1 MEVKSVK
8 KLVGTIY
15 FLIDDNHKPIMPVYR
30 FMLNMISNGYSSNTS
45 KTYAQHL
52 KLYYEW
58 MKLENLDYHS
68 AVGVGTDKKA
78 TVHTNLAR
86 FKFWLK
92 YPTYYTVSNNKVVNI
107 TAYQNTIGTNNKI
120 EAKRQTST
128 VNQIM
133 NVVLSFYDFLVLDEG
148 VEKLGLYKESRMYSR
163 FHHELNEM
171 IIKHEK
177 IKKSAL
183 KEKAPKKR
191 IKHITYSQYKLLMK
205 KATNPRNRII
215 IGLLFEG
222 GLRVSELIGLNICD
236 LKDINQGIVHIVKRD
251 DPNNPDAAV
260 KYNSIGDVFVSPAL
274 AKEINDFLIQTM
286 GDIDTNYLIVNL
298 YSPVNKYKP
307 MKRDTIED
315 MFEQLGKKI
324 GIKNLHPHMLRH
336 GLAMDM
342 MKSGIDIEII
352 KDTLRHQD
360 SSTTANIYARTDT
373 PTRQAAM
380 SKYFKKVETKI
391 CPDKQ
396 ALDDL
401 VDFLIEEDMED

>member
-396 ALDDL
+396 ALDEL